1 MSRVRVKICCIAD
14 RREADLA
21 LKAGADVLGLVGEMP
36 SGPGVIG
43 LEAAAAIQSS
53 LPAGTESSFLTSKT
67 RASDIAEELSVCQ
80 ASSVQ
85 VVRPIDPKEHLRLRA
100 LMPNLTRVQVIHVE
114 DESALGLIADYA
126 PSVDRFLLDSGRTKG
141 AAAQFGGT
149 GTVHDWSISKR
160 FVASTDRPVFLAGG
174 LNSKNVFKAITEVRP
189 YGVDVCSGVRSDGR
203 LDEAK
208 LKAFIGEVRRA
219 EQALAG

>member
-1 MSRVRVKICCIAD
+1 MLFRS
-14 RREADLA
+14 
-21 LKAGADVLGLVGEMP
+21 
-36 SGPGVIG
+36 
-43 LEAAAAIQSS
+43 
-53 LPAGTESSFLTSKT
+53 
-67 RASDIAEELSVCQ
+67 
-80 ASSVQ
+80 
-85 VVRPIDPKEHLRLRA
+85 
-100 LMPNLTRVQVIHVE
+100 
-114 DESALGLIADYA
+114 
-126 PSVDRFLLDSGRTKG
+126 
-141 AAAQFGGT
+141 QFGGT

-189 YGVDVCSGVRSDGR
+189 YGVDVCSGVRSDGQ